1 MRGQALNTSS
11 SLQETP
17 NVRAEVTAEGQDRQ
31 VGDMRNSRIV
41 KERGFKNKC
50 PRLITFFFT
59 H

>member
-1 MRGQALNTSS
+1 M
-11 SLQETP
+11 
-17 NVRAEVTAEGQDRQ
+17 RAEVSAEGQDRQ
-31 VGDMRNSRIV
+31 VGDMRDSRIV